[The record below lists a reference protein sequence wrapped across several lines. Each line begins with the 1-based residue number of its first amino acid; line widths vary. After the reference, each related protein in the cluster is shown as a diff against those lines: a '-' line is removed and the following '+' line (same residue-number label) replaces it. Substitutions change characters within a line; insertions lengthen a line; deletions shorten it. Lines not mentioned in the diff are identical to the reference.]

1 MGTIRYGIEGRVFV
15 VTGGS
20 RGIGLA
26 IARELIAQDAVVAI
40 CGRKQDALD
49 AALAAIGGGERVMAV
64 PAHIAREEEVERL
77 FDAVIRQY
85 GHVDALINNVGMN
98 LLTPAI
104 ADTDTALWQ
113 KIMDTNLNGTFLC
126 SRRAAK
132 IMRDRRK
139 GKIVTVSSIAGRR
152 ASPGMGVYGIAKS
165 GVEML
170 TRVLASELA
179 ASNIQVNAV
188 APSMVRT
195 EFSKP
200 FWSSEPILEQVV
212 RGIPMGRIAE
222 PMDVVHP
229 VLFLAS
235 DAAAFVTGQ
244 TLLVDGGAT
253 AV

>member
-1 MGTIRYGIEGRVFV
+1 MGTIRYGLEDRVFL

-20 RGIGLA
+20 RGIGFA
-26 IARELIAQDAVVAI
+26 IAGELVVQGALVVI
-40 CGRKQDALD
+40 CGRKQETLD
-49 AALAAIGGGERVMAV
+49 AALAALRSDRVSAV
-64 PAHIAREEEVERL
+64 SAHIAREQDVSRL
-77 FDAVIRQY
+77 FDAVMERH
-85 GHVDALINNVGMN
+85 GRLDALVNNVGMN
-98 LLTPAI
+98 LITPSI

-126 SRRAAK
+126 SRMAAR
-132 IMRDRRK
+132 IMQQQKK
-139 GKIVTVSSIAGRR
+139 GKIVTVSSIAGRK
-152 ASPGMGVYGIAKS
+152 ASPGMGVYGIAKA

-195 EFSKP
+195 EFSRP
-200 FWSSEPILEQVV
+200 FWSNEIICGQVV
-212 RGIPMGRIAE
+212 KGIPLGRIAE

-235 DAAAFVTGQ
+235 DAADFITGQ

-253 AV
+253 AI